1 MVREVSAREQIKYN
15 KSKSNPIVITNPF
28 SPPKYTV
35 TTQTHTHSMKSF
47 LSLLHTTIKHSHSL
61 SLVNVESKKKRN
73 YSKKTKVKSR

>member
-35 TTQTHTHSMKSF
+35 TTHTHTHTHSMKSF

-61 SLVNVESKKKRN
+61 SLVNVESKKEELFQEN
-73 YSKKTKVKSR
+73 

>member
-1 MVREVSAREQIKYN
+1 MVREVSAREQNKYN

-35 TTQTHTHSMKSF
+35 TTHTHTHSMKNF

-61 SLVNVESKKKRN
+61 SLVNVESKN
-73 YSKKTKVKSR
+73 EELFQENLKVKSR